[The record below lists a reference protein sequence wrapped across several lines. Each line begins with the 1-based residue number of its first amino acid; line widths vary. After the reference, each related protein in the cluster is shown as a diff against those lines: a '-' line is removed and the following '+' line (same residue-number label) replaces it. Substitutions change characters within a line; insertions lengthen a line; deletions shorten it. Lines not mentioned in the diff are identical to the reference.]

1 MRPLRNHP
9 LLLLNSEF
17 SSHNTKVT
25 AILFALAPADF
36 APLRPPMPAHAC
48 IRLHYR
54 RLPAAIRLFVRL
66 CRLTPAYGSRFCLC
80 RRSRH
85 TAAFSAIACG
95 NSPLRSPMPAH
106 ACIRLTQR
114 YWLMANTR
122 CYRAIAQRAIRAL
135 CRAIAQRA
143 IRALCRAIGVANT
156 RSLSRYWRRQYALLA
171 QLLALPIRWAWR
183 TKCAFALN
191 GKGDNHYKTTF
202 GTFQRIGA
210 IYLCH

>member
-48 IRLHYR
+48 IQLHYR

-66 CRLTPAYGSRFCLC
+66 CRLTPAYGSRNAIGSWPI
-80 RRSRH
+80 RV
-85 TAAFSAIACG
+85 AIA
-95 NSPLRSPMPAH
+95 LLPA
-106 ACIRLTQR
+106 
-114 YWLMANTR
+114 
-122 CYRAIAQRAIRAL
+122 
-135 CRAIAQRA
+135 A
-143 IRALCRAIGVANT
+143 IRALCRAIGVANTRSLSRYWRRQYALLSHCHYALLSRYCPKGNT

-202 GTFQRIGA
+202 GTFHRIGA

>member
-25 AILFALAPADF
+25 AILFELAPPILPLCAAYAGSRPHTARGF
-36 APLRPPMPAHAC
+36 AYAGSRLHTAHAT
-48 IRLHYR
+48 LLAHGQYA
-54 RLPAAIRLFVRL
+54 LL
-66 CRLTPAYGSRFCLC
+66 SRYC
-80 RRSRH
+80 
-85 TAAFSAIACG
+85 
-95 NSPLRSPMPAH
+95 PL
-106 ACIRLTQR
+106 
-114 YWLMANTR
+114 
-122 CYRAIAQRAIRAL
+122 
-135 CRAIAQRA
+135 
-143 IRALCRAIGVANT
+143 GNT
-156 RSLSRYWRRQYALLA
+156 RSLSRYWRCQYALLA

-202 GTFQRIGA
+202 GTFHRIGA

>member
-48 IRLHYR
+48 IQLHYR

-66 CRLTPAYGSRFCLC
+66 CRLTPAYGSRNAIGSWPI
-80 RRSRH
+80 RV
-85 TAAFSAIACG
+85 AIA
-95 NSPLRSPMPAH
+95 LLPA
-106 ACIRLTQR
+106 
-114 YWLMANTR
+114 
-122 CYRAIAQRAIRAL
+122 
-135 CRAIAQRA
+135 A

-202 GTFQRIGA
+202 GTFHRIGA